1 MPVQSCSCALV
12 ELLITVARSCT
23 LVELP
28 PEIGLCRHLETMSL
42 ICNSLSAIPAEVG
55 MLKELGYLYLKLAS
69 FASKCSNLDASQK
82 LSFNHA
88 FWWVFSARTSKKGDR
103 SHQLRSKSL
112 GGHGL
117 GAFRYLI
124 IEDSD
129 LFSGFWCQNISS
141 CLVDWLVRLVSYMKR
156 MLSLI
161 VSVITITTRSWHSCS
176 ASFIFAYSPIGT

>member
-1 MPVQSCSCALV
+1 MV
-12 ELLITVARSCT
+12 ELLITVAIRSRT

-69 FASKCSNLDASQK
+69 KCSNLDRSQK
-82 LSFNHA
+82 LTFNHG

-103 SHQLRSKSL
+103 TVAFKNF
-112 GGHGL
+112 GL
-117 GAFRYLI
+117 GPGLV
-124 IEDSD
+124 
-129 LFSGFWCQNISS
+129 LPGISS
-141 CLVDWLVRLVSYMKR
+141 FRFRSVQWILMSEEFIMFGWLVRLVSYMIR

-161 VSVITITTRSWHSCS
+161 VSIITITTRSWHSCS
-176 ASFIFAYSPIGT
+176 ASCIFAYSPIGT